1 MDTKEC
7 NKSKSV
13 LLISYIAFVFV
24 IVVFYVISRC
34 GYLWSDDYAMGYGDN
49 YSFVDV
55 LKQTKWFYFHL
66 GGRYLSVA
74 AQYMF
79 DGLLGNKIWYD
90 IVNTVFFSFFIM
102 ICGKLVNTSRAGGH
116 TLLFVLLFWL
126 LCPVPRETLFWIA
139 GSTTYLWAH
148 SLTFLFLLVF
158 IKCKNKDYSWLGK
171 LGLFFLSFFSPTEFI
186 AGVSICGAFVVYYLC
201 HVKEFKG
208 NAVPLVVG
216 FVIGTLVLM
225 LAPGNFARMHASE
238 QNSFFL
244 WTNLKELILHFP
256 KEIIKYKALW
266 LFLVVML
273 LGVKR
278 DNELTKKWM
287 RGNWV
292 LLLSLAWSIVAFS
305 VVFRPYQRA
314 LFFTETLS
322 IILLLR
328 FFTDDSIVAMIEPFS
343 ARLKVMFG
351 EKAFASRYWLVG
363 SLLFAIFLVDAS
375 FAIKETVR
383 QKNNNNRL
391 LSEIAAA
398 GGVAA
403 VDYPLSSHRM
413 AYAPDYPKWSWPG
426 IAYQL
431 GLDSVHVYPYF
442 CQDKYYR
449 TSPLGDRVWLDKQG
463 LADVNPNYHLSKNC
477 MLFFRIPVEEL
488 QDNQQV
494 VFKISYSRPHKWWK
508 EWLDKYRNYVYERE
522 SVVRRD
528 KPDEVFD
535 GYNFY
540 VVWFLKENAKNI
552 NAVEIEMHH

>member
-1 MDTKEC
+1 MK
-7 NKSKSV
+7 NKRGYVWLDYAAISVVV
-13 LLISYIAFVFV
+13 LLFF
-24 IVVFYVISRC
+24 VISRF
-34 GYLWSDDYAMGYGDN
+34 GYLWGDDYAMGYGEVENLRDVFIRTKD
-49 YSFVDV
+49 YYFVWSGGV
-55 LKQTKWFYFHL
+55 LGTAVQFLFC
-66 GGRYLSVA
+66 
-74 AQYMF
+74 
-79 DGLLGNKIWYD
+79 GLWGDYKILFD
-90 IVNTVFFSFFIM
+90 IVNTLVFIAFLTISFRLIRKNFTWRL
-102 ICGKLVNTSRAGGH
+102 KLW
-116 TLLFVLLFWL
+116 FVLLFWFV
-126 LCPVPRETLFWIA
+126 CPVPRETLFWMV
-139 GSTTYLWAH
+139 GSTAYLWGTT
-148 SLTFLFLLVF
+148 LPLLFLLVYEE
-158 IKCKNKDYSWLGK
+158 KGAQDGGLPTK
-171 LGLFFLSFFSPTEFI
+171 LLLFVASLI
-186 AGVSICGAFVVYYLC
+186 AATSIFPCVSICGAFFLYYLF
-201 HVKEFKG
+201 HLKKLKG
-208 NAVPLVVG
+208 NAVPLVAG
-216 FVIGTLVLM
+216 FVVGTLVLL
-225 LAPGNFARMHASE
+225 LAPGNFARMQSGE
-238 QNSFFL
+238 QEGFFL
-244 WTNLKELILHFP
+244 WLNLKDLVLHLP
-256 KEIIKYKALW
+256 KEIIKFRAFWLLMAALLVGLRKDKKVTW
-266 LFLVVML
+266 GWVRSNWLLFLP
-273 LGVKR
+273 LG
-278 DNELTKKWM
+278 
-287 RGNWV
+287 
-292 LLLSLAWSIVAFS
+292 WSVIAFS

-314 LFFTETLS
+314 LFFTETVSL
-322 IILLLR
+322 ILLLR
-328 FFTDDSIVAMIEPFS
+328 FMTDSSIKPLFENWSNRMRKTV
-343 ARLKVMFG
+343 G
-351 EKAFASRYWLVG
+351 EKLFASRHWLVL
-363 SLLFAIFLVDAS
+363 SFLFVTFMVDAG

-463 LADVNPNYHLSKNC
+463 LADVDPNYHLSKNC